1 MGDLYSGVA
10 KLTAREQHE
19 IACIV
24 NASNNKKVLPMEGV
38 NPSILNIRI
47 TLFAA
52 VAAFDV
58 NFDRASIAV
67 KLDDLVKRG
76 APETQ
81 ILESGFKISDLEKVG
96 RPIDCPSL
104 LSSSFAQS
112 ITIKS

>member
-1 MGDLYSGVA
+1 
-10 KLTAREQHE
+10 
-19 IACIV
+19 
-24 NASNNKKVLPMEGV
+24 MEGV

-81 ILESGFKISDLEKVG
+81 ILESGFKISDLEKIG
-96 RPIDCPSL
+96 RPIDSPSL